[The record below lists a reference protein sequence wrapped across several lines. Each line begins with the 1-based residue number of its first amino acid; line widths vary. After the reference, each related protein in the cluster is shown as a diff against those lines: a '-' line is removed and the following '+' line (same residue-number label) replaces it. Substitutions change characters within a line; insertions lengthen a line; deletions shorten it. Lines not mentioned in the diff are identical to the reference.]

1 MRHIEAQRGEFRHPR
16 SYSKLKQRTKA
27 SDQSLGTG
35 ISGDSGGN
43 ELADTL
49 ISCSKPLSTPH
60 LIPGLQTQMTKWPT
74 GVPQLIISH
83 VPQTQSVPVN
93 SLSSPPPHPA
103 DLSLTQ
109 FTLFRYR
116 RHLLGCLC
124 PVRSPPQLLPLLH
137 PATYQVRILALQQ
150 LWNLA
155 YFSLPLY
162 ALVQPPPSQL
172 PSSPPPPSSHGLL
185 SVPLASSFI
194 LANPIS
200 TQHEGNLYK
209 TQVSPA

>member
-43 ELADTL
+43 DPADTL
-49 ISCSKPLSTPH
+49 ISCSKPLSTLH
-60 LIPGLQTQMTKWPT
+60 LIPGLQIQMTKWPT
-74 GVPQLIISH
+74 GVPQLIISR
-83 VPQTQSVPVN
+83 VLQTQSVPVN
-93 SLSSPPPHPA
+93 SLSSPAPHPA
-103 DLSLTQ
+103 NLSLTQ
-109 FTLFRYR
+109 FSLFRYH

-137 PATYQVRILALQQ
+137 PATYQVRILTLQQ
-150 LWNLA
+150 LWNLV

-162 ALVQPPPSQL
+162 ALV
-172 PSSPPPPSSHGLL
+172 
-185 SVPLASSFI
+185 
-194 LANPIS
+194 PIS
-200 TQHEGNLYK
+200 TIPTALLPPPTPQAWPPICPPCLQLHPYQSHFHSARG
-209 TQVSPA
+209 